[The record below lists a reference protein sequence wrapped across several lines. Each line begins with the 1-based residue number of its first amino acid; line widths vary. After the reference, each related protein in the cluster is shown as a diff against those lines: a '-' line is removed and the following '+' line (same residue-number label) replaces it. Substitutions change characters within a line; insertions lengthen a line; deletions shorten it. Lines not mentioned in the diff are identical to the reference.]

1 MTTNDNQISQISRTN
16 YSCIKC
22 SYNTVRKNDYNKH
35 ILTAKHIKTTNNN
48 NNSQNSH
55 NRYNC
60 AICNKHHN
68 DRAGLWRHNQKCKDN
83 PGSKSDSGDKDAL
96 IITLVKQN
104 TELIKETSEV
114 KTMMLEMLKKGTHH
128 TTNTNNNTF
137 NLNFFLN
144 ETCKDAMNLEDFINS
159 IVWKIADLKMVGDMG
174 YVKGFSKLISDKLK
188 LIAEDKRPIHCTD
201 AKREVM
207 YVKDDNKWE
216 KEPETKPK
224 LHRAVKQA
232 SRPQLV
238 LPVLTE
244 FRELNPEYK
253 VCESNVSTEYQMI
266 ITEALC
272 GGEGENDV
280 ESVIKNI
287 SKNVVINKA

>member
-1 MTTNDNQISQISRTN
+1 MTD
-16 YSCIKC
+16 K
-22 SYNTVRKNDYNKH
+22 KMP
-35 ILTAKHIKTTNNN
+35 NNATKFV
-48 NNSQNSH
+48 
-55 NRYNC
+55 C
-60 AICNKHHN
+60 EICNVICCKNSNYKIHLLTKKHKNTANAAALAETPQHICQCGKIYKHRQSLFN
-68 DRAGLWRHNQKCKDN
+68 HKQKCNAKE
-83 PGSKSDSGDKDAL
+83 SLDKDAL
-96 IITLVKQN
+96 ILTLTKQT
-104 TELIKETSEV
+104 TELQTQVIE
-114 KTMMLEMLKKGTHH
+114 LCKKGIHH
-128 TTNTNNNTF
+128 TTNNTTNKNTF

-159 IVWKIADLKMVGDMG
+159 IVWKIADLKMVGNMG
-174 YVKGFSKLISDKLK
+174 YVKGFSKLITDKLS

-216 KEPETKPK
+216 KEPETNPK
-224 LHRAVKQA
+224 LCRAVKKA
-232 SRPQLV
+232 SRPQIV

-253 VCESNVSTEYQMI
+253 VCESNVSTEYQMM

-272 GGEGENDV
+272 GGDGENEV

-287 SKNVVINKA
+287 SKKVIINKV

>member
-1 MTTNDNQISQISRTN
+1 MTDEKSSKIPTKFN
-16 YSCIKC
+16 CIYC
-22 SYNTVRKNDYNKH
+22 YYNTSSKKDYNKH
-35 ILTAKHIKTTNNN
+35 LLTKKHKNTANAAALSETPQHICQCGKIYKHRQSLFNHKQKCNVKESLDKDELILTLTKQTVELQTQVIELCKKEIHHTTNNN
-48 NNSQNSH
+48 NSN
-55 NRYNC
+55 
-60 AICNKHHN
+60 
-68 DRAGLWRHNQKCKDN
+68 
-83 PGSKSDSGDKDAL
+83 
-96 IITLVKQN
+96 
-104 TELIKETSEV
+104 
-114 KTMMLEMLKKGTHH
+114 
-128 TTNTNNNTF
+128 NNNTF

-174 YVKGFSKLISDKLK
+174 YVKGFSKLITDKLS

-216 KEPETKPK
+216 KEPETNPK
-224 LHRAVKQA
+224 LCRAVKKA
-232 SRPQLV
+232 SRPQIV

-253 VCESNVSTEYQMI
+253 VCESNVSTEYQMM

-272 GGEGENDV
+272 GGDGENEV
-280 ESVIKNI
+280 ESVVKNI
-287 SKNVVINKA
+287 SKKVIINKV